1 MSRVSAR
8 AVLGAL
14 GERGHEARA
23 LEIDID
29 LATTLVGFAPDVVL
43 PVAHGALGEDGC
55 LQGLLEILGLPYVG
69 SDVRASAIAADKVA
83 SKVFFRSAGLPLAEQ
98 AVVLRGESL
107 SLAEARQKLGPAI
120 IVKPASGG
128 STVGVTRL
136 LADATEAD
144 FLVALA
150 GAHELDARALV
161 ETYCAGSEFTC
172 GVLDGA
178 DGPRALPPTLIEAQ
192 ASDWYDFQSKYA
204 EQGSQHRCPAPL
216 SPEETALLQTLAVRA
231 HQALG
236 ARDLSRSDFIRV
248 APGSFVLLELNSLP
262 GMTGVSLFPEAA
274 QAAGIAFPDLIDGL
288 VRRAAARGP
297 RAELVAAAR
306 LAPKLP
312 DARA

>member
-14 GERGHEARA
+14 GEREHEARA

-98 AVVLRGESL
+98 TVVLRGESL
-107 SLAEARQKLGPAI
+107 SLAEARQKLGPAV

-136 LADATEAD
+136 LAEATEAD
-144 FLVALA
+144 FVVALA

-216 SPEETALLQTLAVRA
+216 LPEETALLQALAVRA

-288 VRRAAARGP
+288 VRRAAERGP

-306 LAPKLP
+306 LAPKIP